1 MQIVFGIWTSSGFF
15 CFVFLLSR
23 ITLFSSA
30 ASFFLISFLFGLHPS
45 FLSVFHH
52 FPISSAFS
60 HVFSLFLQA
69 SSLPLPPPHSYF
81 IFILFASFPL
91 LLDFLC
97 LSENLLFTRH
107 RHLPLSRADT
117 PSLRPP
123 FPPSPGLPGRL
134 CLLGECYYSI
144 ALHLDNHRLATPNWS
159 EWGRKKEGAAE
170 ER

>member
-1 MQIVFGIWTSSGFF
+1 MGFF
-15 CFVFLLSR
+15 VLFFCWVESLYFLQQHRFSSSPSSLHF
-23 ITLFSSA
+23 IPLFYLFSIISPSLLCSHT
-30 ASFFLISFLFGLHPS
+30 SFPS
-45 FLSVFHH
+45 FYK
-52 FPISSAFS
+52 P
-60 HVFSLFLQA
+60 
-69 SSLPLPPPHSYF
+69 PLCPSPHPHSYF

-159 EWGRKKEGAAE
+159 EWGRKKEEAAE